1 MKPSRPVKNMAEASF
16 LAAREARN
24 SRRPESASRNRKEKQ
39 EGLHD
44 FWSSIHSFLKDWNDR
59 LTNLASTVEGAE
71 QTTDT
76 KSENEKRQLKEG
88 ITRLA
93 MEIQI
98 VRKICLST
106 AAEATAFQID
116 HIDDSDSS
124 KIIGMIAPPPEGDLP
139 LPDARLL
146 HRELTECQTK
156 LDQAKSRLL
165 PKGKFVFRRYREA
178 VRKREEKRLQEML
191 GDDIASGPTGPGAD
205 AAIIFEEDHENS
217 VAKQPSQNIFLGT
230 ELRTLQNL
238 EGMDIVVDSSG
249 RTQLKKRTCEASRVE
264 TETFTFPSNTSNISL
279 RNLRNCIVSLQGSY
293 KSVHMTNI
301 HGSSL
306 RVTKAIDGPT
316 HVTQCHTS
324 IFYLSCQQL
333 RLHESTDLTV
343 QLPVAP
349 VGIIL
354 EDCNSVVFQ
363 CNASESDLDIK
374 DFAWLRSGTPS
385 PNFTV
390 EAVFEDD
397 SVEQEDN
404 NSKNALIAEHSSI
417 CVAASSTCDLLP
429 PASSNEE
436 ISLPAASNTPFDQK
450 SEADSDDEL

>member
-1 MKPSRPVKNMAEASF
+1 MTEASF

-44 FWSSIHSFLKDWNDR
+44 FWSSIHAFLKAWNDR
-59 LTNLASTVEGAE
+59 LTKLSRTVDGPEQST
-71 QTTDT
+71 DN

-106 AAEATAFQID
+106 AAEATAFQTD
-116 HIDDSDSS
+116 HVDDSESA

-156 LDQAKSRLL
+156 LDKAKSRLL

-178 VRKREEKRLQEML
+178 VRKREEKMLQEAL
-191 GDDIASGPTGPGAD
+191 GDDLASGLTGPGTT
-205 AAIIFEEDHENS
+205 AALIFEEDHENS
-217 VAKQPSQNIFLGT
+217 VAKQPSQNLFLGT
-230 ELRTLQNL
+230 EHRTLQNL
-238 EGMDIVVDSSG
+238 EDMDIVVDSSG
-249 RTQLKKRTCEASRVE
+249 RAQLKKRTCEPCRVE
-264 TETFTFPSNTSNISL
+264 IETFTFPSNTSNIIL

-301 HGSSL
+301 RDSSL
-306 RVTKAIDGPT
+306 RVTKTIDGPT
-316 HVTQCHTS
+316 HVTQCHAS
-324 IFYLSCQQL
+324 MFHLSCQQL
-333 RLHESTDLTV
+333 RLHESTDLTLR
-343 QLPVAP
+343 LPVAP

-397 SVEQEDN
+397 SSELEDN
-404 NSKNALIAEHSSI
+404 NSENVLVAEHNST
-417 CVAASSTCDLLP
+417 CVVASSTCEILP
-429 PASSNEE
+429 AVSSNEE
-436 ISLPAASNTPFDQK
+436 IALPAAWRE
-450 SEADSDDEL
+450 SESDEEL